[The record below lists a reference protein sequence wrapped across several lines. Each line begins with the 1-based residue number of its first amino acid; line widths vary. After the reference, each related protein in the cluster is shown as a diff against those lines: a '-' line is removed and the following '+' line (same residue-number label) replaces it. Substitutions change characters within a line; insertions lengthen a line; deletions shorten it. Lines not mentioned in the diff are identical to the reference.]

1 MKYIARIAA
10 IVVLSIGF
18 MVLMWFIGP
27 MLDKGNM
34 FQGMAI
40 IIAAVVGYIGITGS
54 LYYEFTRKPYKPNV
68 TMVPPRNRK

>member
-1 MKYIARIAA
+1 MKLISRIAG
-10 IVVLSIGF
+10 ISVLMLGF
-18 MVLMWFIGP
+18 LVLMWFIGP

-40 IIAAVVGYIGITGS
+40 IIAAVVGYIGIAGS